1 MLAPLIVD
9 SLVAS
14 LVFLVLGWIWDFLH
28 ASMHHGPGIKVL
40 APAAVVS
47 APPRRHI
54 DRQRLEMVAASGF
67 KKAG

>member
-9 SLVAS
+9 SLIAS
-14 LVFLVLGWIWDFLH
+14 LVFLVLGWIWDLLH

-40 APAAVVS
+40 APAAVDCSWS
-47 APPRRHI
+47 AHI
-54 DRQRLEMVAASGF
+54 RQQRLESVAVGGF